1 MLQSE
6 CSAQFLHYSLGCET
20 CDDTNH
26 WWRASFAKSGFAH
39 HVAFSSDFWC
49 GSFALVGVGGDAD
62 EHGFQLDLGLE
73 PERFQYERS
82 ARKDHHDP

>member
-1 MLQSE
+1 M
-6 CSAQFLHYSLGCET
+6 T
-20 CDDTNH
+20 PTNGG
-26 WWRASFAKSGFAH
+26 WRASFAKSGFAH

>member
-1 MLQSE
+1 
-6 CSAQFLHYSLGCET
+6 
-20 CDDTNH
+20 
-26 WWRASFAKSGFAH
+26 
-39 HVAFSSDFWC
+39 
-49 GSFALVGVGGDAD
+49 VGVGGDAD